1 MKIRARVGSRA
12 AHRLRIMER
21 NALRQMKMTKKYY
34 FSRKEN
40 AAIYADDEEMA
51 RLHLA
56 QIYGDSEDF
65 ILDDGDGRHR
75 TITGEYKVVG
85 R

>member
-1 MKIRARVGSRA
+1 
-12 AHRLRIMER
+12 
-21 NALRQMKMTKKYY
+21 MKMTKKYY

-65 ILDDGDGRHR
+65 ILDDVMDV
-75 TITGEYKVVG
+75 IELSPGEYKVVG